1 MRVFAALVLLAL
13 GSSVWGGTPQVASG
27 ASHSLAVAQD
37 GRVFAWGDDGSG
49 QLGSGRQLFLSTPAA
64 AVLSEPGNVVGL
76 AAGGYHSLARMR
88 DGSVWSWGGNGSGEL
103 GDSTLTGRGLPQK
116 VAGLT
121 SVIAIAAGER
131 HSLAADK
138 AGDVWA
144 WGSNEF
150 GRLGQGDVD
159 LDISKLPL
167 KVLQLQNIVDVRA
180 GKEHSLALTGDGKV
194 WSWGANF
201 SGQLGDSTG
210 RTRTLPVQVEF
221 PLPDVRIVAIEASSN
236 HSFALD
242 SEGRLWSWG
251 DNGAYQLGDT
261 TYAFRTSPLYQGDLE
276 KQGKV
281 VAFATAPGGSAAVLA
296 DGSLWVMGFYG
307 RHEQPTRV
315 IGLPG
320 AVAQVRVGE
329 AHMVVTLTDGHVL
342 GSGDN
347 TYGQLGDG
355 TVVSPD
361 DLVFVAPKGV
371 SGPVGVLTA
380 GYFHT
385 LALDASGRL
394 MGWGDNSLGQLG
406 NGVSISQSVPV
417 AVSGIAN
424 ATQVAS
430 GEFHSLAVL
439 ADGSV
444 RAWGYNGSGELG
456 DKTDVQ
462 VRTGPVVVKGLAGV
476 RRVAAGGSSSAALD
490 ANNRLWVWGSNL
502 SGQLTLPEETY
513 RTDTAT
519 LATGLPALS
528 EVSVGG
534 GHMLGLDLQRR
545 VWVWGSN
552 GYGQLGDGY
561 DQATAPRM
569 LTSLSDIT
577 AISASGDHSMALDAQ
592 GRVWAWGDNGYLQV
606 GPVEDLQV
614 KVPLQITGL
623 PPIKAISAGYY
634 GSFALAVDGS
644 LWAWGAGGEGELGD
658 GKFETRSEPA
668 RAGSDTYS
676 ALGAGVLHTLAVRQ
690 DGLVW
695 SFGVN
700 YNGQLGDG
708 SYSNQGSP
716 VGVVDAA
723 LDRFFD
729 LDALVP
735 NKVVAPD
742 KVPPFFAVTQR
753 SGSNRLLTLSTKLKI
768 APTAQPAAAP
778 TSRPRATQPGYNV
791 YVVALVPGA
800 VIGQPAVPLLVF
812 VRAGA
817 TSWGPYVG
825 GPLAAYLSNVAASN
839 DQALLI
845 DILDS
850 TDLSTAL
857 GTRFLV
863 GYGTSSDEMLA
874 NARFRLVY
882 EVTAAVAKPAK

>member
-13 GSSVWGGTPQVASG
+13 GSSVLWATPQVASG

-37 GRVFAWGDDGSG
+37 GRVFAWGDDSSG
-49 QLGSGRQLFLSTPAA
+49 QLGSGRQLFINTPVA
-64 AVLSEPGNVVGL
+64 AVLSEPGSVAGL

-103 GDSTLTGRGLPQK
+103 GDGTLTGRGVPQK

-121 SVIAIAAGER
+121 AVIAIAAGER
-131 HSLAADK
+131 HSLAANRS
-138 AGDVWA
+138 GEVWA

-150 GRLGQGDVD
+150 GRLGQGDAD
-159 LDISKLPL
+159 LDVSKLPI
-167 KVLQLQNIVDVRA
+167 KVLQLQNVVDVRA
-180 GKEHSLALTGDGKV
+180 GKEHSLALTGDGRV

-210 RTRTLPVQVEF
+210 RTRTLPVEVVF
-221 PLPDVRIVAIEASSN
+221 PLSDVRIVAIEASNN

-251 DNGAYQLGDT
+251 DNGSYQLGDT
-261 TYAFRTSPLYQGDLE
+261 TYAFRTSPLYQGDLQR
-276 KQGKV
+276 QGKV
-281 VAFATAPGGSAAVLA
+281 IAFATASGGSAAVLA

-307 RHEQPTRV
+307 RYEQPTRV
-315 IGLPG
+315 TGLQG

-329 AHMVVTLTDGHVL
+329 GHMVVTMADGRVL

-355 TVVSPD
+355 TVVSRD
-361 DLVFVAPKGV
+361 DLVFIAPQGV
-371 SGPVGVLTA
+371 SGPVSVLTA

-394 MGWGDNSLGQLG
+394 LGWGDNSLGQLG

-417 AVSGIAN
+417 VVNGVAN

-439 ADGSV
+439 ADGTV

-462 VRTGPVVVKGLAGV
+462 VRTGPVAVKGLTGV

-490 ANNRLWVWGSNL
+490 GSGRLWVWGSNL

-552 GYGQLGDGY
+552 GYGQLGDDY
-561 DQATAPRM
+561 NQATAPRV
-569 LTSLSDIT
+569 LTALNNIT

-606 GPVEDLQV
+606 GPVEDLQA

-658 GKFETRSEPA
+658 GRFETRGEPA
-668 RAGSDTYS
+668 RAGTDTYS
-676 ALGAGVLHTLAVRQ
+676 SLGAGVLHTLAVRD

-700 YNGQLGDG
+700 FSGQLGDG

-729 LDALVP
+729 LDASVP
-735 NKVVAPD
+735 NRVVSPD
-742 KVPPFFAVTQR
+742 KVPPFFALTQR
-753 SGSNRLLTLSTKLKI
+753 SGSNQLLTLSTRLKVASI
-768 APTAQPAAAP
+768 AQPAAAAP
-778 TSRPRATQPGYNV
+778 FRPRAAQPGYNV

-800 VIGQPAVPLLVF
+800 VIGQPDVPLLVF
-812 VRAGA
+812 VHAGA
-817 TSWGPYVG
+817 SSWGQYVG
-825 GPLAAYLSNVAASN
+825 GPLAAYLSNVSASN
-839 DQALLI
+839 DALLI
-845 DILDS
+845 DILES

-874 NARFRLVY
+874 NSRYRLVY
-882 EVTAAVAKPAK
+882 EVTAAVAKPAR